1 MFLILL
7 CAANFE
13 AGIVLN
19 LILIFELFEAC
30 CSYKI
35 VLIKRKECSVC
46 EAACKFCWILDAGWV
61 AGRSPVVTV
70 SYK

>member
-19 LILIFELFEAC
+19 LILIFELFEAR

-35 VLIKRKECSVC
+35 VLVKKECTANKANKC
-46 EAACKFCWILDAGWV
+46 DHL
-61 AGRSPVVTV
+61 
-70 SYK
+70 